1 MAKSKDWQESSS
13 FSKLVRDIDE
23 KWNHTYSELESKTM
37 RETIDEIFDKLEQ
50 QTQCVSTSSL
60 TTRESFDLH
69 FVDHYS
75 TLYEEYPMSMNTIL
89 THTTTSSAFTLNQT
103 KKELWHTWLDGT
115 GKVIKIDLNSK
126 RGHYLASLI
135 ARKGFAKQVAA

>member
-1 MAKSKDWQESSS
+1 
-13 FSKLVRDIDE
+13 
-23 KWNHTYSELESKTM
+23 
-37 RETIDEIFDKLEQ
+37 
-50 QTQCVSTSSL
+50 
-60 TTRESFDLH
+60 
-69 FVDHYS
+69 
-75 TLYEEYPMSMNTIL
+75 MNTIL